1 MAKKKM
7 KNTFLI
13 VILSILFSCACSQPT
28 NTAVSQPPVT
38 NTASPTRTPTDPL
51 ASVPEKTGNYQ
62 GYAYT
67 FKSDGAKTVALFLPK
82 FLPRDDTIVVG
93 AIRDVIKRA
102 YDDDASGSPR
112 LVDRAIRV
120 DSKGKGYMVTLV
132 KEDTGEV
139 HSLVITQ
146 VAL

>member
-1 MAKKKM
+1 MKK
-7 KNTFLI
+7 
-13 VILSILFSCACSQPT
+13 ILSIVLLSILLGCACSTAT
-28 NTAVSQPPVT
+28 NTTVSQAPVS
-38 NTASPTRTPTDPL
+38 NSVSPTRTTTDPL
-51 ASVPEKTGNYQ
+51 TSVPEKAGNFQ

-67 FKSDGAKTVALFLPK
+67 FKSDGAKTVALFVPK

-102 YDDDASGSPR
+102 YNDDANGSPR

-120 DSKGKGYMVTLV
+120 DSKSKGYMVTLV

>member
-1 MAKKKM
+1 MKK
-7 KNTFLI
+7 T
-13 VILSILFSCACSQPT
+13 LSIIVLSLLLGCACSQPT
-28 NTAVSQPPVT
+28 NT
-38 NTASPTRTPTDPL
+38 TASKPPAINSPSPMQTPNEPL
-51 ASVPEKTGNYQ
+51 AGGPEKSGDYQ

-67 FKSDGAKTVALFLPK
+67 FKSDGAKTVALFVPK

-102 YDDDASGSPR
+102 YNDDANGSPR

-120 DSKGKGYMVTLV
+120 DSKSKGYSVTLV